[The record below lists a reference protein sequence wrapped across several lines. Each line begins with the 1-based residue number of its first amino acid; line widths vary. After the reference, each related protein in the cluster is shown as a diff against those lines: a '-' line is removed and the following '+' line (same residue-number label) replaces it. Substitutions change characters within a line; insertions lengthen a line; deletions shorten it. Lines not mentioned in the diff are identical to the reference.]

1 MELNIRVH
9 PGSRSSLFV
18 VVFGLF
24 LVLGSGSD
32 SLCQSRNPQCAE
44 LRSGWEKLVQNLKDN
59 LDKYSAIQKAPLEQ
73 ITQRP
78 LVDYSEGKTIAR
90 QISEAILEKERLLSA
105 MRKECRNVLNREHK
119 AFMEFETCSKSEA
132 AGRKEQR
139 AWKKLSKQRRKL
151 LDRAVLAITE
161 VRAVE
166 GQDTVMPYSQAYQ
179 DPYRGPGNYWQ
190 NYQQRYQ
197 GYWGR

>member
-1 MELNIRVH
+1 MKVH
-9 PGSRSSLFV
+9 PGSRSSLFLLV
-18 VVFGLF
+18 LGLF
-24 LVLGSGSD
+24 LVLGTVSD
-32 SLCQSRNPQCAE
+32 GLSESKNPQCAE
-44 LRSGWEKLVQNLKDN
+44 LRSDWEKLVQNLKDN
-59 LDKYSAIQKAPLEQ
+59 LQEYRAIQKAPLEQ

-105 MRKECRNVLNREHK
+105 KRKECRNVLNKEHK
-119 AFMEFETCSKSEA
+119 AFREFETCSKSESK
-132 AGRKEQR
+132 GKKEQR
-139 AWKKLSKQRRKL
+139 AWKKLSRHRKKL
-151 LDRAVLAITE
+151 LDKALLAITE

-166 GQDTVMPYSQAYQ
+166 GQNTVMPYSQAYQ
-179 DPYRGPGNYWQ
+179 DPYRGPANYWQ